1 MEGMLLYL
9 FDDTHNL
16 LPCAYD
22 TLDIYYLTLKPKPD
36 RQNLTLGRLPP
47 RGPF

>member
-16 LPCAYD
+16 LPRSYD
-22 TLDIYYLTLKPKPD
+22 TLDIYVDNPET
-36 RQNLTLGRLPP
+36 
-47 RGPF
+47 